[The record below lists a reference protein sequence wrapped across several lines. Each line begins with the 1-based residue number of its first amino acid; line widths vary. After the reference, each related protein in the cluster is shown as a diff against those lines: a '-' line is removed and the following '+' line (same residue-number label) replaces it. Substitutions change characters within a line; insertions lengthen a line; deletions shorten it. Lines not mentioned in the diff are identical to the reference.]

1 MIGLKTDAARQQ
13 SGRGRVHEQKLRASC
28 TGKKR
33 ARKVAGGGE
42 EDGEWGVE
50 AEAEFTKGEAK
61 VRRLRREPA
70 RQRQQPGYVRRKC
83 TFQKSRASWAVMAQ
97 RAAREGWRSGGVGG
111 CAGVC
116 ARCKRADHAC

>member
-70 RQRQQPGYVRRKC
+70 RRWQRPGQETKELHAGKC
-83 TFQKSRASWAVMAQ
+83 RAEENATTR
-97 RAAREGWRSGGVGG
+97 RAAREKWRERW
-111 CAGVC
+111 A
-116 ARCKRADHAC
+116 